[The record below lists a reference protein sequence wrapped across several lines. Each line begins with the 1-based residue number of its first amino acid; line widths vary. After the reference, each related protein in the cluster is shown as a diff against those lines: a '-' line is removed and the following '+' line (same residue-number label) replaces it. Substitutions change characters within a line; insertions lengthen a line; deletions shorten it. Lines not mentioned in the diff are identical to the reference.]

1 MSLRSATGKSRA
13 AAHWAAAVLSAL
25 LGMSVLPV
33 LAEQPV
39 DADAARAELKQ
50 AEGEIARLK
59 KLLGTLKQEMS
70 GLEGDLRK
78 SESEIGRLR
87 RESGEIE
94 QQIRE
99 GETRLQ
105 DLRQQAAELQLA
117 LEAQQEQIARQVRA
131 AYMAGRQDYL
141 KMVLNQDDP
150 ARVARMLRYY
160 GDVNRARVEEISR
173 YTQTIEQV
181 RQASAQIAEQQTVL
195 QKDRESLALRQRE
208 MQAEQDKRNQVLA
221 SLRGR
226 SQSQQQQINSRE
238 AERAELAALIKKL
251 DEAITSIPT
260 PAGSLP
266 FAQARGKLPLPV
278 SGPVKARFGSQR
290 GADARLKWDGL
301 LIGAREGA
309 PVHAIHGGRVV
320 FADWLRGSGLLLILD
335 HGNGY
340 LSLYGHNQSLLREV
354 GSWVQPGEAIATV
367 GSSGGQGEAALYF
380 SIRHRGQPLDPAAW
394 CMLSS

>member
-25 LGMSVLPV
+25 LGMSVSPV

-39 DADAARAELKQ
+39 DADVARAELKQ

-70 GLEGDLRK
+70 GLEGDLRN

-105 DLRQQAAELQLA
+105 DLRQQAAGLQLA

-173 YTQTIEQV
+173 YTQTIEQI

-195 QKDRESLALRQRE
+195 QQDRESLALRQRE